1 MDRAQ
6 FMQQLARLL
15 SDISESERQEA
26 LDYYES
32 YFDDAGEDLS
42 EEVIRELGS
51 PEKVA
56 SIIKADLKESND
68 SYAEYTERGYQDSRT
83 REPGQMPDKYTAIT
97 PTGQTS
103 QKEKGGSGKADDRQS
118 YEEYRGGTNERRFGR
133 DRARGRFEQ
142 AFSRAGEQ
150 MGQAMNRAGEHM
162 DQAFSKAGEHMDQA
176 FSRAGEQMGQAMN
189 RAGEQFGQAMNRAGE
204 QFDQARSRAGEQ
216 FDQARSRA
224 GEQFDQARSQAEER
238 FHQTRNHAEE
248 YRSRAEE
255 RARERREREQ
265 RREEERRN
273 RSGRHGEQCC
283 PSDQHRRRGAG
294 AGILLLILLVF
305 AAPVITG
312 AVGGILG
319 VVITILLLPFLLIF
333 AFGAAAIGIL
343 AGAAGTVISG
353 INLCFGAP
361 AAGIL
366 TIGVGCLLAA
376 LGMAFC
382 IVTVWIV
389 CRILPKIFYKIMDL
403 AQRIFHRGRRNGEE
417 I

>member
-133 DRARGRFEQ
+133 DRARGRFE
-142 AFSRAGEQ
+142 
-150 MGQAMNRAGEHM
+150 
-162 DQAFSKAGEHMDQA
+162 QA

-333 AFGAAAIGIL
+333 AFGTAAIGIL

-382 IVTVWIV
+382 IVTVWIA